1 MNRTTANDG
10 SWTLRYESL
19 RQHFLGEQRRFETA
33 PLGLLLV
40 IREGLAAWLRAWRQ
54 EPPTSSVRSPAA
66 AALAIPAGWQRE
78 FTFLLAHLTSL
89 HLQPTPRG

>member
-40 IREGLAAWLRAWRQ
+40 IRQGLAGWMRAWRQ
-54 EPPTSSVRSPAA
+54 EPLSPSVRSQAA
-66 AALAIPAGWQRE
+66 AALSIPADWQRE
-78 FTFLLAHLTSL
+78 LTFLLAHLTTQ
-89 HLQPTPRG
+89 HLQTTQV